1 MRALVT
7 GAGGFVGQW
16 LCRELLRDGWDV
28 HGASLTGA
36 PAGGTLEEWQRD
48 AVYWHDVDL
57 REAAEVATTLDAA
70 KPDAIFHLAGISTAQ
85 AADDDP
91 DVARSTNVG
100 AATVLLDAVSV
111 RRASGTSDPVVVIIG
126 SGEEYGAHEGGTP
139 LREDAELRPATLYAR
154 TKVEQEAAALA
165 HWRAKGT
172 RVVAARPFN
181 HSGPGQPGSFLLPAL
196 VQRAREAF
204 EARHDTIRIGNSS
217 PVRDFL
223 HVEDVARAYIYLA
236 LRGTPGEVYNVCSG
250 IGTSIADLAAMVIDA
265 VGQSM
270 QWGADS
276 DLPVVRAVT
285 DPALARAVD
294 VPVLVGDPAKLMQA
308 TTWEP
313 KHTLEMLIDDLVYA
327 EEN

>member
-1 MRALVT
+1 VRALVT

-36 PAGGTLEEWQRD
+36 PAGGTLEDWQRD
-48 AVYWHDVDL
+48 AVYWYDVDL
-57 REAAEVATTLDAA
+57 REAVEVAATLDSAR
-70 KPDAIFHLAGISTAQ
+70 PDAVFHLAGISTVQ
-85 AADDDP
+85 AAEANP
-91 DVARSTNVG
+91 DAAWSTNVR
-100 AATVLLDAVSV
+100 AATVLLDAIAT
-111 RRASGTSDPVVVIIG
+111 RRASGTMDPVVVIIG
-126 SGEEYGAHEGGTP
+126 SGEEYGAHEGGSP

-154 TKVEQEAAALA
+154 TKVEQESAALA
-165 HWRAKGT
+165 HCRATGT

-181 HSGPGQPGSFLLPAL
+181 HSGPGQPITFLLPAL

-204 EARHDTIRIGNSS
+204 ETRHDTIRIGNAT

-236 LRGTPGEVYNVCSG
+236 LRGESGETYNVCSG
-250 IGTSIADLAAMVIDA
+250 VGTSIADLAAMVVDS

-270 QWGADS
+270 KWKTEGE
-276 DLPVVRAVT
+276 LPAVRAVT
-285 DPALARAVD
+285 DPALERAVD
-294 VPVLVGDPAKLMQA
+294 VPVLVGDPSKLKRA

-313 KHTLEMLIDDLVYA
+313 KHTLDMLIDDLVYA